1 MQLDFLTED
10 PEFLIQS
17 ISLEASLTRSYK
29 VPREVDSNLNTL
41 EKAKRLKIANQNN
54 YLIVQGKELI
64 QKAKEWGK
72 I

>member
-1 MQLDFLTED
+1 MLAALTED

-41 EKAKRLKIANQNN
+41 EK
-54 YLIVQGKELI
+54 
-64 QKAKEWGK
+64 QKVKDRESK
-72 I
+72 